1 MRNRLLLLL
10 VCFFGGFSLLV
21 AQTQYTPERY
31 FIRFSDKKNSTFDI
45 SQPQA
50 FLSKRALERRA
61 NMDISIDTNDLPV
74 NKRYLDSLKLKG
86 ALIHSTTKWLNGAV
100 ISMDTLSSIRDLE
113 DLSFVR
119 NIDTVYYSS
128 SIIFNKK
135 GTKAVADGLSHQSN
149 EQDGSTGIYDYGY
162 GDNQVSMLKL
172 NDLHTAG
179 YDGYGKW
186 IAVIDAGFTNVD
198 QMYSLRHLFTENR
211 IISTRDFVDGDDNVF
226 HSSFHG
232 QIVLSIMA
240 SNYPG
245 IFTGTAPGASYLLLR
260 SEDVGSEYPVEELYW
275 AAAAEYADSLG
286 ADIINSSLGYTTFDY
301 NKLSYSREDLDGN
314 TTYST
319 RAADIAASKG
329 ILVVNSA
336 GNEGASSWFYIGA
349 PADGDS
355 VLTAGAVDQQAEYA
369 GFSSKGPAF
378 DGDIKPNVA
387 AVGAQTVFLNS
398 NDQVAMGNGTSFSSP
413 IIAGSAACLWQAF
426 PELTNM
432 ELKALIE
439 QSSSQFLNPDSLLG
453 YGIPDFQ
460 KAALIYQA
468 VQQSTNPDAEMK
480 VMPNPFQNKL
490 FLISS
495 VSLGADAQFEL
506 YDLNGRVVKR
516 LVIQSKDAG
525 AGFYTFEGLNSLKQG
540 MYILRI
546 SDNKIQ
552 HSLKLFK
559 AG

>member
-336 GNEGASSWFYIGA
+336 GNEGVSSWFYIGA